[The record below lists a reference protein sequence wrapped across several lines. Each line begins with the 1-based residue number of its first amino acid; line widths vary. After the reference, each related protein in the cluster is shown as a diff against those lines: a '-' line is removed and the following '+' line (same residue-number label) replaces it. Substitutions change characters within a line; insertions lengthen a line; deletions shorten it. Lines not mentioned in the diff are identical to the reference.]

1 MTSMHRSYYNSATA
15 NIQVRVG
22 ETWQP
27 ADEAQCAAYIAYKSR
42 PTYYIESPHTENG
55 VCIFRENNDPYNPTY
70 FKLEGSVRNM
80 KHPIIDFN
88 DIRVF
93 LMDGV
98 TEPGNRNGAGWVK
111 ARNYQAWAYVNFM
124 YDINIAPRKC
134 YMSKYSTYLA
144 FPPGFDMRN
153 VTRIDIDGLPPNII
167 FSMSRNEN
175 NSVYYERND
184 HESTRVRIC
193 DNEYARAGFLGFFTR
208 ITMDVGV
215 IITPPQ
221 SHPHPLSANA
231 NSVSTSGASIGCH
244 GLMPPIIKTTVE
256 EEQCILCYDNKKNT
270 KFLPCGHTIACYYC
284 TQQLVKNECP
294 ICKTNI
300 TNIQHN
306 PS

>member
-1 MTSMHRSYYNSATA
+1 MQRSYYNPALA
-15 NIQVRVG
+15 DIRVRIG
-22 ETWQP
+22 DTWRS
-27 ADEAQCAAYIAYKSR
+27 ADEAQRAAYIAYKSR
-42 PTYYIESPHTENG
+42 PNYYVENPHIDNG
-55 VCIFRENNDPYNPTY
+55 ICIFRENNDPYNPTY
-70 FKLEGSVRNM
+70 FKLEDSVRNA

-98 TEPGNRNGAGWVK
+98 NEPGNRNGAGWVK
-111 ARNYQAWAYVNFM
+111 ARNYQAWAYINFM
-124 YDINIAPRKC
+124 YDINVTPRKC

-153 VTRIDIDGLPPNII
+153 VTTIDIDGLPPNII

-231 NSVSTSGASIGCH
+231 NLVSSPGASIGCH

-284 TQQLVKNECP
+284 TLVKNECP

-306 PS
+306 PN